1 MGFLYLIVLIL
12 WIVAIEY
19 LYHKVF
25 TVYYFSL
32 GEGLKK
38 EIVTS
43 CFLGLLM
50 TGLTFYLWWLT
61 ALIIIIFG
69 IINMSKTGNKMHI
82 IIAVVLA
89 IVVAILG
96 LTVRISSTDEDTN
109 YSYEQVIQDNF
120 SELI

>member
-1 MGFLYLIVLIL
+1 MGNLYLIVWVL

-19 LYHKVF
+19 FYHKVF

-43 CFLGLLM
+43 CFLGILM

-61 ALIIIIFG
+61 AIIVILVG
-69 IINMSKTGNKMHI
+69 IVNMSKTGNKMHI
-82 IIAVVLA
+82 IIAVVIA

-96 LTVRISSTDEDTN
+96 LMVRTSSTEEEAN
-109 YSYEQVIQDNF
+109 YSFEQVIQENF
-120 SELI
+120 SETI

>member
-1 MGFLYLIVLIL
+1 MGTLYLIVWVL

-43 CFLGLLM
+43 CFLGIIM
-50 TGLTFYLWWLT
+50 TCLTFYLWWLT
-61 ALIIIIFG
+61 AIIVILVG
-69 IINMSKTGNKMHI
+69 IVNMSKTGNKMHI
-82 IIAVVLA
+82 MIAVVIA

-96 LTVRISSTDEDTN
+96 LMVRTSSPEEETN
-109 YSYEQVIQDNF
+109 YSFEHVMQENI
-120 SELI
+120 SERI